1 MAAGDE
7 TIMGPYDNNAAG
19 WASAGADLDTNYVD
33 PADKYVVLMGA
44 GNMQFTIIQI
54 DGA

>member
-19 WASAGADLDTNYVD
+19 HIAAGADLDTNWAHVS
-33 PADKYVVLMGA
+33 DKYVVLMDA
-44 GNMQFTIIQI
+44 GNRKFSIIQI
-54 DGA
+54 DGG